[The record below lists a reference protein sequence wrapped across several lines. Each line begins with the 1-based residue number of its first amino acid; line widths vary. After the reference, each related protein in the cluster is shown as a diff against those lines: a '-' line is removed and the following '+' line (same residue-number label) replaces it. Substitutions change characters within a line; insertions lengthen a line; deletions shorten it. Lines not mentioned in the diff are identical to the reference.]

1 MFGNVT
7 DPEISSKTKVLGIIG
22 SPIEH
27 SMSPVMHNAA
37 LQGLNLDYRYLAFHV
52 PLERLSSAIDGI
64 RGLGIVGVNVTIPHK
79 ENVMKLLDEIDEKA
93 IKIGA
98 VNTIKNVC
106 GRLIGRNTDAEG
118 AMEAI
123 KNVGWKLDRS
133 NVVIIGAGGAAR
145 AIAFALA
152 REVPRIVILNIE
164 ENQARKLT
172 TDLEAFTKTT
182 IMHYLLDEERTQ
194 HEVLEADLL
203 IHATSIGMHP
213 NVEQSLVPK
222 KCLHSDLHV
231 FDIVYNPLETKL
243 LKDAREAGC
252 PTLGGIDMLV
262 NQGALAFK
270 WWTGVTPDK
279 ELMKQAAIKA
289 LGL

>member
-79 ENVMKLLDEIDEKA
+79 ENVMKLLDEIDKKA

-106 GRLIGRNTDAEG
+106 GRL
-118 AMEAI
+118 
-123 KNVGWKLDRS
+123 
-133 NVVIIGAGGAAR
+133 
-145 AIAFALA
+145 
-152 REVPRIVILNIE
+152 
-164 ENQARKLT
+164 
-172 TDLEAFTKTT
+172 
-182 IMHYLLDEERTQ
+182 
-194 HEVLEADLL
+194 
-203 IHATSIGMHP
+203 
-213 NVEQSLVPK
+213 
-222 KCLHSDLHV
+222 
-231 FDIVYNPLETKL
+231 
-243 LKDAREAGC
+243 
-252 PTLGGIDMLV
+252 
-262 NQGALAFK
+262 
-270 WWTGVTPDK
+270 
-279 ELMKQAAIKA
+279 
-289 LGL
+289 